1 MKKQNSFVARAGLW
15 VAGVL
20 LFLLL
25 LLTSPNLWA
34 QPLRAAET
42 KTIRLEHVQ
51 LFRSGAVLRYGVSGK
66 IEGGMQRWVLGG
78 WATALD
84 ASTLRIKSSPG
95 LRMTDYRW
103 ETLPVPESWNDSLRH
118 AENALGLNRR
128 LLEDQQVEM
137 VSLIMLM
144 LNGSLI

>member
-20 LFLLL
+20 LFFLLV
-25 LLTSPNLWA
+25 LTSPNLWA

-66 IEGGMQRWVLGG
+66 IEGGN
-78 WATALD
+78 A
-84 ASTLRIKSSPG
+84 
-95 LRMTDYRW
+95 
-103 ETLPVPESWNDSLRH
+103 
-118 AENALGLNRR
+118 ALGIGRMGHR
-128 LLEDQQVEM
+128 L
-137 VSLIMLM
+137 
-144 LNGSLI
+144 